1 MSDKHNSDVR
11 TADEISGIERN
22 EPRSASGA
30 KAGTVRWARVILTA
44 VGLVALGGMIAGVVW
59 YVSNIEPAI
68 HPVKGYV
75 FLDGAPM
82 DGGAIILQHSSGWPG
97 ALGAIGKDGRFEL
110 TTNGTFGA
118 YEGTNLVSFT
128 LMDGGFPP
136 TSLLPAKYVDPNNPP
151 FTIEVDAST
160 NDRDLRFDL
169 VGKLKK
175 N

>member
-1 MSDKHNSDVR
+1 MAEKHNSELTTSPELKVHGGDGAPPALTGKPV
-11 TADEISGIERN
+11 GI
-22 EPRSASGA
+22 
-30 KAGTVRWARVILTA
+30 RWARMILTA
-44 VGLVALGGMIAGVVW
+44 FGLVTLGAGIAAAIW

-75 FLDGAPM
+75 YLDGEPM
-82 DGGAIILQHSSGWPG
+82 DGGAIILQHSGDWPG
-97 ALGAIGKDGRFEL
+97 ALGAIGKDGSFEL

-136 TSLLPAKYVDPNNPP
+136 SSLLPAKYVDPNNPP

-160 NDRDLRFDL
+160 KDKPLRFDL

>member
-1 MSDKHNSDVR
+1 MAEKNNSEF
-11 TADEISGIERN
+11 TTTPELHEAGGN
-22 EPRSASGA
+22 EPQTAPTPKPKGI
-30 KAGTVRWARVILTA
+30 RWTQVMLTA
-44 VGLVALGGMIAGVVW
+44 VGLVALGAGISAVFW
-59 YVSNIEPAI
+59 YVSNIEPAL

-75 FLDGAPM
+75 FLDGEPM
-82 DGGAIILQHSSGWPG
+82 DGGAIILQHAGGWPG
-97 ALGAIGKDGRFEL
+97 ALGAIEKDGSFEL
-110 TTNGTFGA
+110 TTNGALGA

-160 NDRDLRFDL
+160 KEQDLRFDL

-175 N
+175 D